1 MFTIEIV
8 EKKTD
13 RTSRV
18 ALPTSK
24 FVVNDCMDRAH
35 ISGETMLR
43 IYDCS
48 NVPELKDAKFTEPP
62 TLEELN
68 FLAKRIKEISQDP
81 AQLCA
86 YRALLKH
93 PFDTINEAINR
104 TFNLKSIPVIP
115 CKNAKEYGEI
125 VLENCM
131 LEELEDFP
139 EELDHLLDLEKI
151 GKLMQ
156 EHENGIFID
165 GYYVATDSYDP
176 VLVYDEEL
184 PEPMDDWVFRIE
196 VAGVPERPEDYQKMK
211 REILTLPADEESMR
225 EIAEAVGEKN
235 IEDCNSL
242 KFKSAIPWLQDRC
255 FESMEDVYDLNAI
268 ARKYSELSREQ
279 AAKFKA
285 VLEHERPRDLQGVD
299 YLMSVLD
306 EYEFDNSITNP
317 SEFGKKYISK
327 ILPENFDTSLLMDIN
342 FYPLGDKILRENNC
356 GYNDYGFISDR
367 GGHLFAMIEAP
378 KQEPQ
383 NNLEMG
389 GIS

>member
-13 RTSRV
+13 RTARV
-18 ALPTSK
+18 ALPASK
-24 FVVNDCMDRAH
+24 FVVNDFMDRAH
-35 ISGETMLR
+35 ISGETMPR
-43 IYDCS
+43 IYECT
-48 NVPELKDAKFTEPP
+48 NVPELKDAEFTEPP

-68 FLAKRIKEISQDP
+68 FLAKRIKEIGKDP

-104 TFNLKSIPVIP
+104 TFNLESIPVIP

-165 GYYVATDSYDP
+165 GYYIATDSYDP
-176 VLVYDEEL
+176 VLVYDDKL
-184 PEPMDDWVFRIE
+184 PEQMEDWVFRIE
-196 VAGVPERPEDYQKMK
+196 VAGVPAKPEDINKMK
-211 REILTLPADEESMR
+211 REILTLPSDEEHMR
-225 EIAEAVGEKN
+225 ENAEAVGEKD
-235 IEDCNSL
+235 ISYCNSM
-242 KFKSAIPWLQDRC
+242 KFKSAILWLQDRC

-268 ARKYSELSREQ
+268 ARKYSEVSREQ
-279 AAKFKA
+279 EAKFKA

-306 EYEFDNSITNP
+306 EYEFDSSVIYP
-317 SEFGKKYISK
+317 AEFGKKYLSK
-327 ILPENFDTSLLMDIN
+327 FLPEDFDRSLLESTNFDNLGKSLIC
-342 FYPLGDKILRENNC
+342 ENGC
-356 GYNDYGFISDR
+356 DYNDYGFISER
-367 GGHLFAMIEAP
+367 GGHLYTMVKAP
-378 KQEPQ
+378 EQEPH